1 MNKSDYKIVFFYG
14 HMRVVPFNTLPD
26 GSHYAFWGDSIEKI
40 SSNFTGIDWG
50 KHNPELK
57 KRTKRVDLDDDK
69 NNTN

>member
-1 MNKSDYKIVFFYG
+1 MDESNYKIVFFYG

-26 GSHYAFWGDSIEKI
+26 GSHYAFWGDSIQKA

-50 KHNPELK
+50 KHNPELA